1 MKVVVFDRMEECT
14 ETEVNRM
21 LPLVSDQRR
30 EQALRY
36 KHTMGQFCCLKSWVL
51 LRDILKT
58 PTKPRPNPDQTP
70 IEWQKM
76 EYNEQ
81 GKPFLPD
88 GPFFSISHCK
98 AGIAVAVDEQPIGI
112 DIESIRH
119 ADEELIERTMNE
131 EEQRMIRSAAQP
143 DRMFTRLWTQKEAV
157 VKAEGTG
164 ICSFEQLQTLLPDN
178 KTYRLE
184 TIEKEKY
191 IYTIAYKN

>member
-36 KHTMGQFCCLKSWVL
+36 KHTMGQFCCLKSWGM

-58 PTKPRPNPDQTP
+58 PTKPRQNPDQTP

-119 ADEELIERTMNE
+119 ADKDLIERTMNE

-164 ICSFEQLQTLLPDN
+164 ICSCEQLQTLLPDN

>member
-36 KHTMGQFCCLKSWVL
+36 KHTMGQFCCLKSWVM

-76 EYNEQ
+76 EYNEH

-119 ADEELIERTMNE
+119 AEEDLIERTMNE

-164 ICSFEQLQTLLPDN
+164 ICSFEQLQTLLPAN

>member
-14 ETEVNRM
+14 EAEVNRM
-21 LPLVSDQRR
+21 VPLVSDQRR

-51 LRDILKT
+51 LRDLLKT
-58 PTKPRPNPDQTP
+58 TAKPLQNPDKTP

-76 EYNEQ
+76 EYNEH

-119 ADEELIERTMNE
+119 ADKDLIERTMNE
-131 EEQRMIRSAAQP
+131 EEQRLIRSAAQP

-164 ICSFEQLQTLLPDN
+164 ICSFEQLQTLLPEN

-184 TIEKEKY
+184 TTEKEKY